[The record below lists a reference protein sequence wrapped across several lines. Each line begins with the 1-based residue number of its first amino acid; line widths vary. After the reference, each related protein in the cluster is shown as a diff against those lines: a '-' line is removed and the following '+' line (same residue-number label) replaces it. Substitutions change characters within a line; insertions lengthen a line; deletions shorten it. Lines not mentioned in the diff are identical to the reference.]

1 MHKFI
6 LVIIIATSISA
17 AVMER
22 SDITNV
28 WSSHF
33 VDFAFVTD
41 SAAQLQYVGFYDKDR
56 KMTIAQRSLSSK
68 QWQLK
73 TLPVTTGWDSHDYI
87 SLAVDDSGY
96 VHLSGN
102 MHNVPL
108 VYFRSSKP
116 RSIDSFDSLAMT
128 GTNETMVTYPLFI
141 KGIAKGELFFQHRD
155 NANNT
160 STTIWNKYSVTTKKW
175 TRLTTQG
182 FFNTEGLYSA
192 YMTNPVKGPDDYFH
206 IVWMWRNTPT
216 ANTNHDLSHIR
227 SKDLVNWET
236 MNGLSVSL
244 PIKQSTPGV
253 IVDSVDAGNGLINIA
268 FGIGWDSQKRA
279 IINYHKYD
287 KNGVSQRWNT
297 RWENGAWKIYQTS
310 TWTSFK
316 WSLDR
321 TGTLGIDIS
330 GNPVTIDYSGRLV
343 QDYHHI
349 NFGDRMWILDEKT
362 LQPLKD
368 TLPVFIP
375 GLDTLQKVTSTF
387 TGMQVHFKVDG
398 DYYLRWETLPENQDK
413 ARTPPLPDP
422 TLLSVYKI
430 TSATPVK
437 NAIKPLTAVTT
448 IHAQIDGTTITFSGL
463 VDNTEIELYN
473 IEGKKITTSRVN
485 LPQQRTFSKLS
496 RGTYMYKIDNQH
508 LRTPVVNKVIMY

>member
-1 MHKFI
+1 MSKL
-6 LVIIIATSISA
+6 LVALIMAVSLDA
-17 AVMER
+17 AVVER

-33 VDFAFVTD
+33 VDFALVTD
-41 SAAQLQYVGFYDKDR
+41 STAQLQYAGFYDKDR
-56 KMTIAQRSLSSK
+56 KMTIAMRSLSSK

-73 TLPVTTGWDSHDYI
+73 TLPPTTQWDSHDYI
-87 SLAVDDSGY
+87 SMAVDDSGY
-96 VHLSGN
+96 IHVSGN

-116 RSIDSFDSLAMT
+116 RSIESFDSLSMT
-128 GTNETMVTYPLFI
+128 GANETKVTYPIFI
-141 KGIAKGELFFQHRD
+141 KAITKGELYFQYRD
-155 NANNT
+155 NANST
-160 STTIWNKYSVTTKKW
+160 STTIWNKYSVAAKKW

-182 FFNTEGLYSA
+182 FYNTEGLYSA
-192 YMTNPVKGPDDYFH
+192 YMTNPIKGPDDYFH
-206 IVWMWRNTPT
+206 VVWMWRNTPT

-236 MNGLSVSL
+236 MSGAKVTL
-244 PIKQSTPGV
+244 PITQSTPGV

-268 FGIGWDSQKRA
+268 FGIGWDNQKRA
-279 IINYHKYD
+279 VINYHKYD
-287 KNGVSQRWNT
+287 KNAISQRWNT

-330 GNPVTIDYSGRLV
+330 GAPVSIDYSGRLV
-343 QDYHHI
+343 QEYHHV
-349 NFGDRMWILDEKT
+349 NYGDRMWVLNEQT

-368 TLPVFIP
+368 TLPVLMP
-375 GLDTLQKVTSTF
+375 GLDTLQKVTSAF

-398 DYYLRWETLPENQDK
+398 DYYLRWETLPENQDQ

-422 TLLSVYKI
+422 TMLSVYKI
-430 TSATPVK
+430 TSATSVKKCSGIEGREISYSPIVQGSTVIFNCNDKNSPV
-437 NAIKPLTAVTT
+437 
-448 IHAQIDGTTITFSGL
+448 
-463 VDNTEIELYN
+463 ELYTL
-473 IEGKKITTSRVN
+473 EGKQITVSKHTGSMQQFTN
-485 LPQQRTFSKLS
+485 LR
-496 RGTYMYKIDNQH
+496 RGTYIYRAGNRQMNVPVSDKI
-508 LRTPVVNKVIMY
+508 VIH

>member
-1 MHKFI
+1 MHKLI
-6 LVIIIATSISA
+6 LVLLMAITINAAIA
-17 AVMER
+17 ER

-33 VDFAFVTD
+33 VDFAIVTD
-41 SAAQLQYVGFYDKDR
+41 SVSQLQYVGFYDKDR

-68 QWQLK
+68 QWQIK
-73 TLPVTTGWDSHDYI
+73 TLPQTTGWDSHDYI
-87 SLAVDDSGY
+87 TLAVDDSGY
-96 VHLSGN
+96 IHVSGN

-116 RSIDSFDSLAMT
+116 RSIDSFDALAMT
-128 GTNETMVTYPLFI
+128 GANETKTTYPIFI
-141 KGIAKGELFFQHRD
+141 KAISKGELYFQYRD
-155 NANNT
+155 NANST
-160 STTIWNKYSVTTKKW
+160 STTIWNKYSVTDKKW

-182 FFNTEGLYSA
+182 FFNTDGLYSA
-192 YMTNPVKGPDDYFH
+192 YMTNPVKGPDGYFH

-236 MNGLSVSL
+236 MNGQKVSL

-253 IVDSVDAGNGLINIA
+253 VVDSVNAGNGLINIA

-279 IINYHKYD
+279 VINYHKYD
-287 KNGVSQRWNT
+287 KNALSQRWNT

-316 WSLDR
+316 WPLDK

-330 GNPVTIDYSGRLV
+330 GTPVSIDYSGRLV
-343 QDYHHI
+343 QEYHHV
-349 NFGDRMWILDEKT
+349 NFGDRMWVLDEQT

-368 TLPVFIP
+368 TLPVLIP
-375 GLDTLQKVTSTF
+375 GLDSLHKVTSTF

-398 DYYLRWETLPENQDK
+398 DYYLRWETLPENQDQ

-422 TLLSVYKI
+422 TMLSVYKI
-430 TSATPVK
+430 TSVTSIKNWSGITTGKSLYRPLIQGSTVTFNCHEKNIPV
-437 NAIKPLTAVTT
+437 
-448 IHAQIDGTTITFSGL
+448 
-463 VDNTEIELYN
+463 ELYTL
-473 IEGKKITTSRVN
+473 EGKQIAVSKRTGSIQQFSN
-485 LPQQRTFSKLS
+485 LT
-496 RGTYMYKIDNQH
+496 RGTYIYRAGNRQMNI
-508 LRTPVVNKVIMY
+508 PVANKVIIH

>member
-1 MHKFI
+1 MHKLI
-6 LVIIIATSISA
+6 WVLIMALSINA
-17 AVMER
+17 AVVER

-33 VDFAFVTD
+33 VDFALVTD
-41 SAAQLQYVGFYDKDR
+41 SASQLQYVGFYDKDR

-87 SLAVDDSGY
+87 SMAVDDSGY
-96 VHLSGN
+96 IHVSGN

-116 RSIDSFDSLAMT
+116 HSIDSFDSLAMT
-128 GTNETMVTYPLFI
+128 GSNETMVTYPIFI

-155 NANNT
+155 NANST
-160 STTIWNKYSVTTKKW
+160 STTMWNKYSVATKKW

-236 MNGLSVSL
+236 MSGLKVTL

-253 IVDSVDAGNGLINIA
+253 VVDSVDAGNGLINIA

-279 IINYHKYD
+279 VINYHKYD
-287 KNGVSQRWNT
+287 KNAVSQRWNT

-330 GNPVTIDYSGRLV
+330 GSPVTIDYSGRLV
-343 QDYHHI
+343 QEYHHV
-349 NFGDRMWILDEKT
+349 NFGDRMWVLNEQT
-362 LQPLKD
+362 LQPQKD
-368 TLPVFIP
+368 TLPILIP
-375 GLDTLQKVTSTF
+375 GLDTLHKVTSTF
-387 TGMQVHFKVDG
+387 AGMQVHFKVDG

-422 TLLSVYKI
+422 TMLSVYKI
-430 TSATPVK
+430 TSTTHARDLPGTTSDKATYHTVVRGSTVSIDCMKENTPV
-437 NAIKPLTAVTT
+437 
-448 IHAQIDGTTITFSGL
+448 
-463 VDNTEIELYN
+463 ELYTL
-473 IEGKKITTSRVN
+473 EGKQITASKRTGSIQQFSN
-485 LPQQRTFSKLS
+485 LA
-496 RGTYMYKIDNQH
+496 RGTYIYIIDNRH
-508 LRTPVVNKVIMY
+508 VKVPVVNKVIVH

>member
-1 MHKFI
+1 MYKLI
-6 LVIIIATSISA
+6 LALFMATSISA
-17 AVMER
+17 AVVEQ
-22 SDITNV
+22 SDISLV

-33 VDFAFVTD
+33 VDFALATD
-41 SAAQLQYVGFYDKDR
+41 SVAQLQYVGFYDKDR
-56 KMTIAQRSLSSK
+56 NMTIAQRSLSSK

-73 TLPVTTGWDSHDYI
+73 TLPPTTGWDSHDYI
-87 SLAVDDSGY
+87 TLAVDDSGY
-96 VHLSGN
+96 IHVCGN

-128 GTNETMVTYPLFI
+128 GANETMVTYPIFI
-141 KGIAKGELFFQHRD
+141 KGIEKEDLFFQYRD
-155 NANNT
+155 NANST
-160 STTIWNKYSVTTKKW
+160 STTIWNKYTVVTKKW

-192 YMTNPVKGPDDYFH
+192 YMTNPVKGPDGYFH
-206 IVWMWRNTPT
+206 VVWMWRNTPT

-236 MNGLSVSL
+236 MSGAKVAL

-253 IVDSVDAGNGLINIA
+253 VVDSVDAGNGLINIA

-279 IINYHKYD
+279 VINYHKYD
-287 KNGVSQRWNT
+287 KNAISQRWNT

-330 GNPVTIDYSGRLV
+330 GTPVTIDYSGRLV
-343 QDYHHI
+343 QEYHHV
-349 NFGDRMWILDEKT
+349 NFGDRMWILDEQT
-362 LQPLKD
+362 LQPQKD
-368 TLPVFIP
+368 TLPILIP
-375 GLDTLQKVTSTF
+375 GLDTLHKITSTF

-422 TLLSVYKI
+422 TMLRVYKI

-437 NAIKPLTAVTT
+437 NRSGIKGTKKSFSPIVQGSTVTFT
-448 IHAQIDGTTITFSGL
+448 YQEKN
-463 VDNTEIELYN
+463 VPVELYTL
-473 IEGKKITTSRVN
+473 EGKQIAVSKHSGA
-485 LPQQRTFSKLS
+485 LQQFIGLS
-496 RGTYMYKIDNQH
+496 RGTYIYRAGNRSMNVPVSNKIIIH
-508 LRTPVVNKVIMY
+508 